1 MRRLADVVVRWPWAV
16 IGVWIAIAVALPLT
30 FPSLNEMAQRNPLA
44 ILPGD
49 APSSVAARQM
59 TEAFHES
66 GSDNLLVVA
75 FINDDGLKPADENT
89 YRKVVD
95 ALRDDVTDVVM
106 VQDFITTKQLRPF
119 LTSKDKTTWV
129 LPVGLA
135 GELGTPRAYES
146 FNRVSDIVEHTVP
159 DGPLAVYVTGPA
171 ATVADLTVAGEQDR
185 MPIEIA
191 IAVLVLLV
199 LLVVYRNPITMLLP
213 LAAIG
218 TSLVTA
224 QAVVAGVSEFF
235 GLGVSNQSVIFL
247 SAMIAG
253 AGTDYAVFLISRYHD
268 YLRLGADLDDA
279 VRRAMISIGKV
290 ITASAATVGITF
302 VGISF
307 AKMGVFSTIGVACAI
322 GVGVAFLA
330 AMTLLP
336 AILVLAGPRGWVK
349 PRRELTARFWRRS
362 GARIVRR
369 PKTHL
374 VASLLAL
381 ALLAGAAG
389 FVQYN
394 YDDRKAVGPSAPSSI
409 GYTALERHFPIS
421 QAVPEYILVQSP
433 RDLRT
438 PQALADLEQMAQRV
452 SQLPDIGLV
461 SGITRPTGDVP
472 PEFRATYQAGIV
484 GDRMAE
490 GSAQIGE
497 RTGDLNRLASGA
509 DTLADSLADVRGQI
523 NKIAPS
529 MQRLIDALS
538 AMRSQFGGDKLVKQ
552 VEAAAQL
559 VQSINAIGNEMGVN
573 FSAVRDMF
581 AWVGPV
587 LAALNGNAVCD
598 ANPSCSATRIQFQ
611 KLVDARNE
619 GRLDQVNT
627 LAGQLE
633 EFGDQK
639 SLNATVKQLNDTL
652 STFSSAV
659 RSMGLDRP
667 GGLQAGLTQ
676 VRQGANRLADGSK
689 QVAGG
694 VDQLVGQVKL
704 VGAGLDEA
712 AAFLLAMRN
721 DAADPSMAGFNIPSQ
736 ILQLDDFKK
745 AAQVFIS
752 PDGHSARY
760 LVQTTLNPFSAEA
773 MDQVNDITDA
783 ARSAQPNTQLA
794 DATVTMGGFPAALRD
809 TRDYYEHDIRFII
822 IMTVIVVLLILM
834 TLLRAIVAPLYL
846 IGSVVV
852 SYFAAL
858 GVGVLTFQY
867 LLGQPLHWSV
877 PPLAFV
883 VLVAVGADYNM
894 LFVSR
899 MRDESPHGMR
909 YGVIRT
915 LGSTG
920 GVITAA
926 GLIFAASV
934 GGLLFSSIG
943 MVIQGGFVIATGIL
957 LDTFVVRTLTVPAIA
972 SLLGRANWWPSR
984 PYAVAG
990 AGPARARDV
999 CETTKQAKPDN
1010 DFKQSDSTSITDEK

>member
-30 FPSLNEMAQRNPLA
+30 FPSLNEMAQRQPLA
-44 ILPGD
+44 ILPSD

-59 TEAFHES
+59 TEAFDES

-75 FINDDGLKPADENT
+75 FINEKGLKPSDEAT

-106 VQDFITTKQLRPF
+106 IQDFFTTPQLRPF

-135 GELGTPRAYES
+135 GEMGTPRAYEAY
-146 FNRVSDIVEHTVP
+146 NRVADLVKHKAAGAPLTVH
-159 DGPLAVYVTGPA
+159 VTGPA

-185 MPIEIA
+185 LPIEIA
-191 IAVLVLLV
+191 IGVLVLLV
-199 LLVVYRNPITMLLP
+199 LLVVYRNPVTMLLP

-224 QAVVAGVSEFF
+224 QALVAGVSELF
-235 GLGVSNQSVIFL
+235 GLGVSNQSVILL

-268 YLRLGADLDDA
+268 YLRQGADFDDA
-279 VRRAMISIGKV
+279 VRRALMSIGKV

-302 VGISF
+302 LGISF

-330 AMTLLP
+330 AVTLLP

-362 GARIVRR
+362 GIRIVRR
-369 PKTHL
+369 PKAHL
-374 VASLLAL
+374 VASLLVL
-381 ALLAGAAG
+381 AILAGCAG
-389 FVQYN
+389 LVRYN
-394 YDDRKAVGPSAPSSI
+394 YDDRKAVGPSAESSI
-409 GYTALERHFPIS
+409 GYAALERHFPIS

-452 SQLPDIGLV
+452 SQLPNIGLV
-461 SGITRPTGDVP
+461 SGLTRPTGVVP
-472 PEFRATYQAGIV
+472 QEFRATYQAGIV
-484 GDRMAE
+484 GDRMAA
-490 GSAQIGE
+490 GSAVISDN
-497 RTGDLNRLASGA
+497 TKDLNRLEKGA
-509 DTLADSLADVRGQI
+509 GTLAANLRDVRAQI
-523 NKIAPS
+523 NRIAPS
-529 MQRLIDALS
+529 MQRLIDAFS
-538 AMRSQFGGDKLVKQ
+538 SMQSQFGGDRLVRD
-552 VEAAAQL
+552 VETAAKL
-559 VQSINAIGNEMGVN
+559 VQSINALGNAMGVN
-573 FSAVRDMF
+573 FSAVKDMF

-587 LAALNGNAVCD
+587 LAALDGNAICD
-598 ANPSCSATRIQFQ
+598 ANPSCSETRVQFQ
-611 KLVDARNE
+611 RLMTAREDGSLAQIN
-619 GRLDQVNT
+619 D
-627 LAGQLE
+627 LAGQLQG
-633 EFGDQK
+633 FGDRQT
-639 SLNATVKQLNDTL
+639 LNATVKQLNGAL
-652 STFSSAV
+652 SNFSSAV
-659 RSMGLDRP
+659 RSMGLDKP

-676 VRQGANRLADGSK
+676 VKQGANRLADGSQ

-704 VGAGLDEA
+704 MGDGLDEA
-712 AAFLLAMRN
+712 AAFLLAMRKN
-721 DAADPSMAGFNIPSQ
+721 AADPSMAGFNLPAQ
-736 ILQLDDFKK
+736 ILQLDEFK
-745 AAQVFIS
+745 AAAKVFIS

-760 LVQTTLNPFSAEA
+760 LVQTTLNPFSVEA
-773 MDQVNDITDA
+773 MDQVKEISDT

-794 DATVTMGGFPAALRD
+794 DATISMGGFPAALRD
-809 TRDYYEHDIRFII
+809 TRDYYQHDIRFII
-822 IMTVIVVLLILM
+822 VVTLVVVLLILM
-834 TLLRAIVAPLYL
+834 ALLRAIVAPLYL
-846 IGSVVV
+846 VGSVVI

-858 GVGVLTFQY
+858 GIGVLTFQY
-867 LLGQPLHWSV
+867 LLGQQLHWSV

-894 LFVSR
+894 LLVSR
-899 MRDESPHGMR
+899 MRDESLHSMR
-909 YGVIRT
+909 YGIIRT

-934 GGLLFSSIG
+934 GGLLFSSITT
-943 MVIQGGFVIATGIL
+943 VVQGGFVIGVGIL
-957 LDTFVVRTLTVPAIA
+957 LDTFVVRTITVPAMA
-972 SLLGRANWWPSR
+972 TLVGRANWWPSR
-984 PYAVAG
+984 LS
-990 AGPARARDV
+990 AR
-999 CETTKQAKPDN
+999 P
-1010 DFKQSDSTSITDEK
+1010 

>member
-1 MRRLADVVVRWPWAV
+1 MRRLADLVVRWPWAV

-30 FPSLNEMAQRNPLA
+30 FPSLNEMAQRHPLA
-44 ILPGD
+44 ILPSD

-75 FINDDGLKPADENT
+75 FINETGLKPADEAT

-106 VQDFITTKQLRPF
+106 VQDFITTPQLRPF

-146 FNRVSDIVEHTVP
+146 YNRVADVVKHNAGT
-159 DGPLAVYVTGPA
+159 DGPLTVHVTGPA

-191 IAVLVLLV
+191 IGVLVLLV
-199 LLVVYRNPITMLLP
+199 LLLVYRNPVTMLLP

-224 QAVVAGVSEFF
+224 QALVAGVSQLF

-268 YLRLGADLDDA
+268 YLRQGADFDDA
-279 VRRAMISIGKV
+279 VKRALISIGKV

-302 VGISF
+302 LGISF

-322 GVGVAFLA
+322 GVGVAYLCRGHVAACHSGPGRATRLGQAATRTHRSVLA
-330 AMTLLP
+330 TVGDTHRP
-336 AILVLAGPRGWVK
+336 AAEGPPGRQLLVLAI
-349 PRRELTARFWRRS
+349 LAS
-362 GARIVRR
+362 C
-369 PKTHL
+369 
-374 VASLLAL
+374 ASL
-381 ALLAGAAG
+381 
-389 FVQYN
+389 VRYN
-394 YDDRKAVGPSAPSSI
+394 YDDRKALGPSAPSSI
-409 GYTALERHFPIS
+409 GYAALERHFPIS

-452 SQLPDIGLV
+452 SQLPNIGLV
-461 SGITRPTGDVP
+461 SGLTRPTGVVP
-472 PEFRATYQAGIV
+472 QEFRATYQAGIV
-484 GDRMAE
+484 GDRMAA
-490 GSAQIGE
+490 GSAVISDN
-497 RTGDLNRLASGA
+497 TKDLNRLEKGA
-509 DTLADSLADVRGQI
+509 GTLAASLGDVRAQI
-523 NKIAPS
+523 NRIAPS
-529 MQRLIDALS
+529 MQRLIDAFS
-538 AMRSQFGGDKLVKQ
+538 SMRTQFGGDRLVRD
-552 VEAAAQL
+552 VETAAKL
-559 VQSINAIGNEMGVN
+559 VQSINALGNAMGVN
-573 FSAVRDMF
+573 FSTVKDMF

-587 LAALNGNAVCD
+587 LTALNGNAICD
-598 ANPSCSATRIQFQ
+598 ANPSCSDTRIQFQ
-611 KLVDARNE
+611 KLVAARDDGSL
-619 GRLDQVNT
+619 GRIND
-627 LAGQLE
+627 LAGQLQG
-633 EFGDQK
+633 FGDKQT
-639 SLNATVKQLNDTL
+639 LNATVKQLNGAL
-652 STFSSAV
+652 SNFSSAV

-676 VRQGANRLADGSK
+676 VRQDANRLADGSR

-704 VGAGLDEA
+704 MGDGLDEA
-712 AAFLLAMRN
+712 AAFLLAMRTN
-721 DAADPSMAGFNIPSQ
+721 AADPSMAGFNLPAQ
-736 ILQLDDFKK
+736 ILQLDEFK
-745 AAQVFIS
+745 AAAKIFIS

-773 MDQVNDITDA
+773 MDQVKEISDT
-783 ARSAQPNTQLA
+783 ARGAQPNTQLA
-794 DATVTMGGFPAALRD
+794 DATISMGGFPAALRD
-809 TRDYYEHDIRFII
+809 TRDYYQHDIRFII
-822 IMTVIVVLLILM
+822 AVTLVVVLLILM
-834 TLLRAIVAPLYL
+834 ALLRAIVAPLYL
-846 IGSVVV
+846 VGSVVI

-858 GVGVLTFQY
+858 GIGVLTFQY
-867 LLGQPLHWSV
+867 LLGQQLHWSV

-894 LFVSR
+894 LLVSR
-899 MRDESPHGMR
+899 MRDESLHSMR
-909 YGVIRT
+909 YGIIRT

-934 GGLLFSSIG
+934 GGLLFSSITT
-943 MVIQGGFVIATGIL
+943 VVQGGFVIGVGIL
-957 LDTFVVRTLTVPAIA
+957 LDTFVVRTITVPAMA
-972 SLLGRANWWPSR
+972 TLVGRANWWPSR
-984 PYAVAG
+984 LS
-990 AGPARARDV
+990 AR
-999 CETTKQAKPDN
+999 P
-1010 DFKQSDSTSITDEK
+1010 